1 MHSPH
6 AARSHPESR
15 PAAGRCLLDSMC
27 SMDLVP
33 LDQLVGWRIRPEV
46 VWCLQL
52 CVLQSAR
59 PDYDKIQINQ
69 GGEIW
74 VKFEQTQN
82 QKSYLYTP
90 IYYTTIKWIQYFM
103 DTQCG
108 IENLNRLTQKRC
120 QDRAEYRVMHQ
131 GFFFIILTANT
142 QKGQADSFHDFIQN
156 EFIQMSIKGACTNK
170 LHPTLS
176 YPRYTVL
183 FCPGPYQKGQCGP
196 RCAWWPELRE
206 AEEVGLQRNPVCG
219 EAPVHLCSGSFW
231 ELEMDRKKNS

>member
-1 MHSPH
+1 MHTPH

-103 DTQCG
+103 GTQCG

-156 EFIQMSIKGACTNK
+156 EFIQMSIKGACTSSILPWVIHDILYYFVQDLIK
-170 LHPTLS
+170 KGSADPDVLDGLSWERLRKSACRGTLS
-176 YPRYTVL
+176 AERLLSTCAL
-183 FCPGPYQKGQCGP
+183 GPS
-196 RCAWWPELRE
+196 E
-206 AEEVGLQRNPVCG
+206 
-219 EAPVHLCSGSFW
+219 S
-231 ELEMDRKKNS
+231 